1 MNVELRFELTH
12 AHFALRELTQQQH
25 ALSVGQQLQR
35 ANRLVCG
42 AAKRFGVEEG
52 LKGFQ
57 DAPRVEQVEFIMF
70 INIMFV
76 NRSSIHQSEHAM
88 SQTTT
93 VAAFFDPKTWT
104 VSYVVWDRS
113 TRSAAVIDPVLDYDF
128 KSGHTSTHSANQ
140 VLACLAKHQLQVDW
154 ILETHAHADHLSGA
168 RYIQQR
174 VGGRIAIGENI
185 RAVQA
190 TFKKLYN
197 LERSFL
203 PDGSQFDHLFKDGE
217 VFMIGGTPATALLV
231 PGHTPADM
239 AYLIDGSAFVGD
251 TLFMPDVGS
260 ARADFPGGDA
270 RQLYSSMRRLLTLP
284 PSTTM
289 YVCHDYPPASRAPQW
304 QTTVAEQRAHNIH
317 VRDGISE
324 DEFVAMRQARDATL
338 EVPTLILPSI
348 QVNVR
353 AGQLPPPDENGVSY
367 LRIPLNAL

>member
-1 MNVELRFELTH
+1 MTTR
-12 AHFALRELTQQQH
+12 
-25 ALSVGQQLQR
+25 
-35 ANRLVCG
+35 
-42 AAKRFGVEEG
+42 
-52 LKGFQ
+52 
-57 DAPRVEQVEFIMF
+57 
-70 INIMFV
+70 
-76 NRSSIHQSEHAM
+76 
-88 SQTTT
+88 TTT
-93 VAAFFDPKTWT
+93 QAFYDPKTWT
-104 VSYVVWDRS
+104 VTYVVSDPATQR
-113 TRSAAVIDPVLDYDF
+113 AAVIDPVLDYDF
-128 KSGHTSTHSANQ
+128 KSGHTSTASADQ
-140 VLACLAKHQLQVDW
+140 VLAYLAERALGVDW

-168 RYIQQR
+168 RYLQQR

-217 VFMIGGTPATALLV
+217 TFRIGEVEVTAMLV

-239 AYLIDGSAFVGD
+239 AYLIDGSVFVGD

-270 RQLYSSMRRLLTLP
+270 HQLYRSMHRLLALP
-284 PSTTM
+284 PETTM
-289 YVCHDYPPASRAPQW
+289 YVCHDYPPAAREPRW

-317 VRDGISE
+317 VRDGIGE

-353 AGQLPPPDENGVSY
+353 AGQLPPADENGVSY
-367 LRIPLNAL
+367 LRIPLNSLPVHG